1 MARFKNALG
10 REVNPWLGVLILSGC
25 LMTGHPALAVA
36 PAPNSAAVARAQTAA
51 PIPASL
57 ASGNENTAIPHSSV
71 ASSTTEVLHAALAT
85 ALAAAWLMGGA
96 WVGIRSARS
105 STPSR

>member
-1 MARFKNALG
+1 MRFEKGLG
-10 REVNPWLGVLILSGC
+10 RWINPVLSAVVLTGY

-36 PAPNSAAVARAQTAA
+36 PAPNSDAVARAQTAA

-57 ASGNENTAIPHSSV
+57 ASGNENTTVPSSKV
-71 ASSTTEVLHAALAT
+71 GPSTTDVLHAALGT

-96 WVGIRSARS
+96 WAGICSARS